1 MFAAGSIAIGVLVVF
16 FVGRMALDNSSVDS
30 ALAETQKT
38 GDPMPVVEAITAVD
52 EERRPTKWD
61 YAINRLWQAYARET
75 AAALIVAAAERSE
88 ATILQYWIQQ
98 VLQVEP
104 EIAETTFSEEF
115 LERHYRPD
123 VAARCGKSGCC
134 P

>member
-30 ALAETQKT
+30 ALAETKKT

-75 AAALIVAAAERSE
+75 AAAVIVAAAERSE

-115 LERHYRPD
+115 LETHYRPE